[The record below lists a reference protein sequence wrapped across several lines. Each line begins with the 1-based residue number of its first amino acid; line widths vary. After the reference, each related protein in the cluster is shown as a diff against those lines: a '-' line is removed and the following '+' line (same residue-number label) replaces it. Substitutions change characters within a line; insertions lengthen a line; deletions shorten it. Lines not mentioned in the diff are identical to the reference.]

1 MSSSAGTLPGENRIE
16 LCPTIRHQVDQTTY
30 SAWSTSWQHPH
41 SKTVYTLTLSQSTRT
56 SEADLD
62 ACYSLVEETSRKD
75 YEASSRGWNPEAKK
89 QEMREP
95 DLRYILVKDLAAGG
109 VVCGYMSLMP
119 TMEDGEPVLY
129 CYEIHLKPDLR
140 GTGLAA
146 LLMGLLETAATNI
159 DIMDKVMLTV
169 FTCNHRAMAFYPRCG
184 FEVDETSPQP
194 RRLRNGVVKT
204 PDYVI
209 MSKTI
214 DRRRRA
220 VLAPVGHVDSSKDGI
235 TPDSSICRP
244 AKMAKFEQSKMDKIE
259 SRVTE
264 DVAKDIRDCRPEDTA
279 RS

>member
-1 MSSSAGTLPGENRIE
+1 MNSSAGIWPGENRIE
-16 LCPTIRHQVDQTTY
+16 LCPKIQHQVDKTTY

-41 SKTVYTLTLSQSTRT
+41 AKTVYALTLSQSTHT
-56 SEADLD
+56 SEADLE
-62 ACYSLVEETSRKD
+62 ACYSLVEKTSRKD

-89 QEMREP
+89 EEMREP
-95 DLRYILVKDLAAGG
+95 DLRYILVKDHAAGG
-109 VVCGYMSLMP
+109 VVCGYTSLMP

-169 FTCNHRAMAFYPRCG
+169 FTCNHRAMAFYQRCG

-194 RRLRNGVVKT
+194 RRLRNGVVKR
-204 PDYVI
+204 PDYAI

-220 VLAPVGHVDSSKDGI
+220 VPAPVGHVDSSKDGVM
-235 TPDSSICRP
+235 PDNSISRR
-244 AKMAKFEQSKMDKIE
+244 AKIAKLDQSKMGQIE
-259 SRVTE
+259 SIVTE
-264 DVAKDIRDCRPEDTA
+264 GVPKYIRGCRPEDA
-279 RS
+279 AGS